1 MTYCEIMQQP
11 GKRIHPKLYYYDD
24 TNTKVEIDRDDI
36 ESAKL
41 SYNSPLTGSVMTGLT
56 ATLKVKLPDKP
67 IYFQNT
73 ATYNGTN
80 ATKTYGP
87 FYLKEEPKFNA
98 SNKTYEHTMY
108 DGFLKGMIDYQP
120 ITITYPTTVLAFF
133 QQLCLKCGYT
143 TNITSLPNGSR
154 SITMDIYE
162 GINYTYRDVFDDI
175 ANATGSLFRCNNGV
189 IEKCPLG
196 TSEITIDD
204 DLLKNQNIEL
214 GEHFGPINA
223 IVLSRADNADNIYKR
238 DETLTSWNEY
248 KISDNQLMNDN
259 NRSDYLDELYNALYG
274 IEYDIFD
281 LELVGYGGFNP
292 LDKVTITT
300 NNTTYNS
307 YVFNNELTFTQGVE
321 ECIYT
326 ELPEESETDYKT
338 SDTTD
343 KRINQAYI
351 MVNKQNQTINAL
363 VSEVSETTEKTA
375 ELEIT
380 VSQIQ
385 QQVAESVTL
394 TKELTQNSALIIED
408 AYEGDLLKFSI
419 IGNMSL
425 LYPSNDLYPS
435 DDLYP
440 LDSYLII
447 ENEDGTQNKI
457 HLPLTYLNYL
467 NSEVY
472 DEFIAEDGQAKIIR
486 RVGVSDD
493 GSLYALSNITEED
506 AGELNILLTNGY
518 NKIWL
523 ESFYDIALRYY
534 AKYVYDNDY
543 TDVFATKVDMNSSI
557 NQTKEEINLEVS
569 KKVDENEIIAAINL
583 TSEEAKI
590 NAGKI
595 TLEGI
600 VTANENFKVLEDGSI
615 VAVNGS
621 FTGNIYLEDGN
632 VVVGGDG
639 LLSTI
644 IVMGVVT
651 TPQFVFP
658 GSFAPMGD
666 YWDGSHYYSKEKINF
681 SFYIPDNFT
690 VLNAYIYLQL
700 KPSDNYYQIDG
711 SIDYT
716 TTTGYN
722 RNLAL
727 YKGNLASNSKLYYY
741 PMGGL
746 IGLNNV
752 SYSQISGAWN
762 GNNTVN
768 GSSSSG
774 VETKSIDIKS
784 QITNGLNHL
793 AIMSTDSSTGQTQNA
808 TYYSKVG
815 AVLATLYIQ
824 GYSSLD

>member
-1 MTYCEIMQQP
+1 MQHA
-11 GKRIHPKLYYYDD
+11 GKRIHPKLYYYDS
-24 TNTKVEIDRDDI
+24 TNTKVEIDHDDV
-36 ESAKL
+36 ENVKL
-41 SYNSPLTGSVMTGLT
+41 SFNAPLTGSVATELT
-56 ATLKVKLPDKP
+56 AELKVELPDTA

-87 FYLKEEPKFNA
+87 FYLKESPSFNA
-98 SNKTYEHTMY
+98 DSKTYNHTMY
-108 DGFLKGMIDYQP
+108 DGFLKTMVDYQP
-120 ITITYPTTVLAFF
+120 ISITYPTTVLAFF
-133 QQLCLKCGYT
+133 QQLCLTCGYT

-154 SITMDIYE
+154 SITMDIYD

-175 ANATGSLFRCNNGV
+175 ANATGSLFRCKNGV
-189 IEKCPLG
+189 IEKCSLG
-196 TSEITIDD
+196 ISEIIVDD

-214 GEHFGPINA
+214 GEHFGPINS
-223 IVLSRADNADNIYKR
+223 IVLSRSGESDNIYKR
-238 DETLTSWNEY
+238 DETLTRWNEY
-248 KISDNQLMNDN
+248 KIVDNQLMNDN
-259 NRSDYLDELYNALYG
+259 NRSDYLDELYNTLYG

-281 LELVGYGGFNP
+281 LELVGYGGFDP
-292 LDKVTITT
+292 LTKITITT

-326 ELPEESETDYKT
+326 ELPEESTTDY
-338 SDTTD
+338 SAASTTD
-343 KRINQAYI
+343 KKINQAYI
-351 MVNKQNQTINAL
+351 ITNKNAL
-363 VSEVSETTEKTA
+363 QIQSLVSQVGDRSEKTTS
-375 ELEIT
+375 IT
-380 VSQIQ
+380 QDIDTIS
-385 QQVAESVTL
+385 QQVSESVTL
-394 TKELTQNSALIIED
+394 TKEIAQNTSLTIED
-408 AYEGDLLKFSI
+408 AFEGDLLNFSI
-419 IGNMSL
+419 VGNMSL

-447 ENEDGTQNKI
+447 ESEDGTQNKI

-467 NSEVY
+467 NSEIY
-472 DEFIAEDGQAKIIR
+472 DEFVFEDGQAKIIR
-486 RVGVSDD
+486 RVGVNDD
-493 GSLYALSNITEED
+493 DTLYALGTEVVED
-506 AGELNILLTNGY
+506 KGELNIQLIAGY

-523 ESFYDIALRYY
+523 ESFYDVALQYY

-543 TDVFATKVDMNSSI
+543 TKVFATKVEMNSSI
-557 NQTKEEINLEVS
+557 TQTATEINLEVS
-569 KKVDENEIIAAINL
+569 KKVDEDEVIAAINL
-583 TSEEAKI
+583 TSEETKI

-639 LLSTI
+639 LLSTM

-711 SIDYT
+711 SMDFT

-727 YKGNLASNSKLYYY
+727 YKGNLTSTSKLYYY

-752 SYSQISGAWN
+752 SYSQISGAWS

-768 GSSSSG
+768 GSSTSG

-793 AIMSTDSSTGQTQNA
+793 AIMSTGSSSGQTQNA
-808 TYYSKVG
+808 NYYSKVG